1 MKRNNH
7 GIPIV
12 IQLMGIC
19 LVMTVVVVCGIH
31 LYLSPLFEAELL
43 KNEKHHSQDL
53 VQSVHS
59 LVEEYY
65 QRAQNNEFDEKEAQ
79 SRALKRISMMR
90 YGENGY
96 FWVNDMNARMLMHP
110 IQAGLNGKDLTAF
123 KDAKGMLLFIEFI
136 RVCKKDGSGSVDYWW
151 PEPGVNIPVEKT
163 SYVKLF
169 APWGWVIGS
178 GLYKTEMQRS
188 IVQLRHNLHIGT
200 VAIIA
205 LLVIINIVIALRIAR
220 PLNRLSEFSVKL
232 KEDLSL
238 RAPLE
243 GSMEVQQ
250 LAMTL
255 NNTAE
260 QLAVTLVSRD
270 RLDAALKTMTD
281 MQMQLIH
288 QEKMASIG
296 QLAAGV
302 AHEINNPMGFITSNL
317 STMEKY
323 VARMTEYLMAAD
335 RLITNS
341 AVAEK
346 EELTQLRSRLK
357 LDYIINDTL
366 QLIEESLDGATRVK
380 HIVNDLK
387 NLSRTDQAEPVYADL
402 NRCLES
408 SLNIACNEIKY
419 VADIDLQLGVIPEIL
434 CHPQQLSQVLINL
447 LINAGQ
453 AIEGHGTITI
463 RTWSENDD
471 VFVAV
476 TDTGKGIPV
485 EVQQRIFEPFFT
497 TKDVGKGTGLGLSI
511 SYEIIQKHGG
521 DISVK
526 SDVGKGTTFT
536 VRLPLQPVQ
545 SGDLT

>member
-1 MKRNNH
+1 MKQNNH
-7 GIPIV
+7 GIPIL

-19 LVMTVVVVCGIH
+19 LVMTAVVVCGIH
-31 LYLSPLFEAELL
+31 FYLLPLFETELL
-43 KNEKHHSQDL
+43 KNEKHHSHDL

-59 LVEEYY
+59 LVDEYY
-65 QRAQNNEFDEKEAQ
+65 RRAQNNEFDEKEAQ
-79 SRALKRISMMR
+79 LRALQRISKMR
-90 YGENGY
+90 YGDNGY
-96 FWVNDMNARMLMHP
+96 FWVNDMNAKMLMHP
-110 IQAGLNGKDLTAF
+110 IQTELNGKDLSAF
-123 KDAKGMLLFIEFI
+123 KDAKGTLLFMEFV
-136 RVCKKDGSGSVDYWW
+136 RVCKKDGSGTVDYWW
-151 PEPGVNIPVEKT
+151 PEPGVSGPVEKT

-169 APWGWVIGS
+169 VPWNWVIGS
-178 GLYKTEMQRS
+178 GLYKAEMQRS
-188 IVQLRHNLHIGT
+188 IVQLHHDLHVGT
-200 VAIIA
+200 AAIIA
-205 LLVIINIVIALRIAR
+205 VLVIINIIIALRIAR
-220 PLNRLSEFSVKL
+220 PLNRLSAFSVKL

-255 NNTAE
+255 NNTTE

-270 RLDAALKTMTD
+270 RLDAALKSMTD
-281 MQMQLIH
+281 MQVQLIH

-346 EELTQLRSRLK
+346 EELALLRSRLK

-453 AIEGHGTITI
+453 AIEGHGIITV

-485 EVQQRIFEPFFT
+485 EIQQRIFEPFFT

-521 DISVK
+521 EIKVESE
-526 SDVGKGTTFT
+526 VGRGTTFI
-536 VRLPLQPVQ
+536 VRLPVDGPPQVAA
-545 SGDLT
+545 D